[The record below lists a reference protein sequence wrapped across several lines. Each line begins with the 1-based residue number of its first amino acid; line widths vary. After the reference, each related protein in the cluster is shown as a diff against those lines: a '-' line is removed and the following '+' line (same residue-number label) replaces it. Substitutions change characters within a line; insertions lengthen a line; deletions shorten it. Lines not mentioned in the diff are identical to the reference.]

1 MTACGP
7 TVAWNRRRPTQ
18 VTVLHRIPNDGYY
31 IRRKYSL
38 RIKKSLF
45 GDVVLDTN
53 APLTVTQQIGRQI
66 VSHRTAR
73 GMLQGELASK
83 AGLRQSHLSN
93 IEQGKRTISV
103 EVLAV
108 IADGLN
114 CKMADLM
121 PVHQGGKRVA

>member
-1 MTACGP
+1 M
-7 TVAWNRRRPTQ
+7 
-18 VTVLHRIPNDGYY
+18 
-31 IRRKYSL
+31 
-38 RIKKSLF
+38 LF

>member
-1 MTACGP
+1 M
-7 TVAWNRRRPTQ
+7 
-18 VTVLHRIPNDGYY
+18 D
-31 IRRKYSL
+31 S
-38 RIKKSLF
+38 
-45 GDVVLDTN
+45 N

-73 GMLQGELASK
+73 GMLQGELAAK

-103 EVLAV
+103 EILAV
-108 IADGLN
+108 IADALN

-121 PVHQGGKRVA
+121 PVHQGGTRAA